1 MIHTHV
7 VNILHCLANYKLDP
21 DVSYEQLIK
30 LTPFSI
36 PCSTTKRGTHYHF
49 VPSTGPPDQ
58 NRPKLVFLHALGG
71 NSFNWLNLVPFFS
84 DYEVYLLD
92 LPSHGRSY
100 NLTEAADFTE
110 AYITWLA
117 QAMADLDIAQP
128 HLIGL
133 STGARIAAEY
143 ALAGHSI
150 SSLTLLGPALSPNV
164 GLLYRSVYSLIRG
177 PERQFFRNVGYKVLL
192 QFIHNHDKYC
202 RFALTIAFR
211 DMIRD
216 QAPRDYLGIRQ
227 TMQWLLEPNEIA
239 VADWKSLTRKIPVT
253 AVFGQQDVYCPSD
266 LHTYLS
272 DAGVNGI
279 HVLNCSHLLPLDDP
293 ESTAAAI
300 LATINKNSG

>member
-1 MIHTHV
+1 MIQTHV

-49 VPSTGPPDQ
+49 VPSTGRPDQ

-110 AYITWLA
+110 AYVTWLA

-239 VADWKSLTRKIPVT
+239 VADWKSLTRKVPVT